1 MYDSSLRDRAELII
15 ALIEETMK
23 LELEL
28 EDIPEVDQP
37 QNVDVFLELPDLDE
51 GYDYDMVDYYMV
63 DYYMVDLDKHAL
75 FWIEEYDA
83 TWMAD
88 IIGGIEDES
97 QLCEHTYL
105 HLIRQ
110 RCGLFE

>member
-1 MYDSSLRDRAELII
+1 MYDSNLRDRAGLVI
-15 ALIEETMK
+15 AQIEETMK

-37 QNVDVFLELPDLDE
+37 QNVDVFLELLDE
-51 GYDYDMVDYYMV
+51 GC

-83 TWMAD
+83 TWIAD
-88 IIGGIEDES
+88 IINGIEDQS
-97 QLCEHTYL
+97 QLC
-105 HLIRQ
+105 
-110 RCGLFE
+110 